1 MPAYRFTF
9 HIGDALTIQD
19 TRDLQALRA
28 DLSKVGFVEVQRTA
42 IGYLTL
48 PRSISLP
55 EWAVAGI
62 ELAD

>member
-19 TRDLQALRA
+19 ARDLQALRA
-28 DLSKVGFVEVQRTA
+28 DLSKAGSVEVQRTA
-42 IGYLTL
+42 IGYLTQ

-55 EWAVAGI
+55 EWAVAGF